1 MSGNELHRESC
12 GDAKSAEQAARREEE
27 AMTSAIASDDNSE
40 AASEDTVSV
49 LLVDDDPDIRS
60 ELREYLT
67 ANGFAISEAAD
78 RRAAIQQFSTNKFDL
93 VVLDLW
99 IGKDNGFDFLREI
112 RQTHST
118 PCIMV
123 TAHGE
128 ATDKVVGLELGAD
141 DYVVKPVNLRELLAR
156 IRALLRRSG
165 RNGGGG
171 LKGGP
176 AKGDGDGAG
185 NGWQFDPVRR
195 NLLSPEGELVP
206 LTTAECDLLIE
217 LVAHEGRPQ
226 TREDLCRRVFN
237 RAWQPYDRSLDS
249 IVVKLRRKLEPNP
262 DHPMVIKTIRGKGYL
277 FTGFPSE
284 P

>member
-1 MSGNELHRESC
+1 MAPALESSQT
-12 GDAKSAEQAARREEE
+12 GE
-27 AMTSAIASDDNSE
+27 AVGE
-40 AASEDTVSV
+40 AAVSI

-60 ELREYLT
+60 EVREYLE
-67 ANGFAISEAAD
+67 AHGFLISEAPDTRSALM
-78 RRAAIQQFSTNKFDL
+78 QFGEHRFDL

-99 IGKDNGFDFLREI
+99 LGKDNGFDFLRQI

-165 RNGGGG
+165 RSGPDHHKPAGVAKPESGDNG
-171 LKGGP
+171 
-176 AKGDGDGAG
+176 
-185 NGWQFDPVRR
+185 NSWRFDPVRR

-237 RAWQPYDRSLDS
+237 RQWQPYDRSLDS